1 MPTNHTQPLVLFDR
15 VTKRFGPTTAVDS
28 ISLQIFEGEFL
39 SIMGPSGCGK
49 TTTLRMLA
57 GLEEP
62 SEGEIQLAG
71 ERINNVTVSERD
83 TPMVWQSLA
92 LFPFLNVIKNVEF
105 GLKMRGVS
113 TIERR
118 RRALDWLER
127 LEIVDFA
134 DREISQ
140 LSGGQQQR
148 VALARSLVTEP
159 RILLLDEPLSAL
171 DANLVVRM
179 QGVLTKLQKELGIT
193 FVYVTHRQSEA
204 FAMSDR
210 VVIMNQGRI
219 EQIDSAKGIY
229 RNPATRFVAEFVGA
243 NNILSGTVIAADKLI
258 EIDTPAGRF
267 KSVESSDHI
276 WSIGDTTS
284 LVISADLIRLS
295 TSAVNDENEMEC
307 RFISEE
313 FVGSIVTVLAETPD
327 GADFRIQLQQ
337 RELSELDLKV
347 GATVYVRWDSHDAH
361 LLRDTN

>member
-1 MPTNHTQPLVLFDR
+1 
-15 VTKRFGPTTAVDS
+15 
-28 ISLQIFEGEFL
+28 
-39 SIMGPSGCGK
+39 
-49 TTTLRMLA
+49 
-57 GLEEP
+57 
-62 SEGEIQLAG
+62 
-71 ERINNVTVSERD
+71 
-83 TPMVWQSLA
+83 
-92 LFPFLNVIKNVEF
+92 
-105 GLKMRGVS
+105 
-113 TIERR
+113 
-118 RRALDWLER
+118 
-127 LEIVDFA
+127 
-134 DREISQ
+134 
-140 LSGGQQQR
+140 
-148 VALARSLVTEP
+148 
-159 RILLLDEPLSAL
+159 
-171 DANLVVRM
+171 M

-243 NNILSGTVIAADKLI
+243 NNILSGTVIAADRLI
-258 EIDTPAGRF
+258 EVDTPAGRF
-267 KSVESSDHI
+267 KCVESSDHI

-313 FVGSIVTVLAETPD
+313 FVGSIVTVLTETPD

>member
-243 NNILSGTVIAADKLI
+243 NNILSGTVIAADRLI

-313 FVGSIVTVLAETPD
+313 FVGSIVTVLTETPD

>member
-1 MPTNHTQPLVLFDR
+1 
-15 VTKRFGPTTAVDS
+15 
-28 ISLQIFEGEFL
+28 
-39 SIMGPSGCGK
+39 
-49 TTTLRMLA
+49 
-57 GLEEP
+57 
-62 SEGEIQLAG
+62 
-71 ERINNVTVSERD
+71 
-83 TPMVWQSLA
+83 
-92 LFPFLNVIKNVEF
+92 VIKNVEF

-243 NNILSGTVIAADKLI
+243 NNILSGTVIAADRLI
-258 EIDTPAGRF
+258 EVDTPAGRF
-267 KSVESSDHI
+267 KCVESSDHI

>member
-15 VTKRFGPTTAVDS
+15 VTKRFGSTTAVDS

-243 NNILSGTVIAADKLI
+243 NNILTGTVIAADKLI

>member
-1 MPTNHTQPLVLFDR
+1 VPTNHTQPLVLFDR
-15 VTKRFGPTTAVDS
+15 VTKRFGSTTAVDS

-243 NNILSGTVIAADKLI
+243 NNILTGTVIAADRLI

-313 FVGSIVTVLAETPD
+313 FVGSIVTVLTETPD

>member
-1 MPTNHTQPLVLFDR
+1 VPTNHTQPLVLFDR
-15 VTKRFGPTTAVDS
+15 VTKRFGSTTAVDS

-243 NNILSGTVIAADKLI
+243 NNILTGTVIAADKLI